1 MRITLERD
9 DKINNSQFGKLYV
22 DNVYQCEILEN
33 ASNLIPCD
41 TFKLGLRT
49 SGGWFEKEKDKKR
62 YKDFRGV
69 IEIQDVPDRKY
80 ILFHPANKSGEL
92 KGCIAPGRS
101 RSNDNICSSRLA
113 YYTLYTDIC
122 NLLSVGK
129 NVSIEIREKIK
140 EEKEEKKMVLGKL
153 FGGGALKSIS
163 NVVDDMHF
171 SGEEKEKLKLQFE
184 EIESKLKSKQMDI
197 NLADAQ
203 STAGGLSGFMQRS
216 WRPLIGMS
224 CALAI
229 FWEFVLS
236 KIILFICGIF
246 HYRVINLPELDMGT
260 LMPLV
265 MSLLGMGALRTFEK
279 TKGVTK

>member
-1 MRITLERD
+1 MLD
-9 DKINNSQFGKLYV
+9 
-22 DNVYQCEILEN
+22 
-33 ASNLIPCD
+33 
-41 TFKLGLRT
+41 
-49 SGGWFEKEKDKKR
+49 
-62 YKDFRGV
+62 
-69 IEIQDVPDRKY
+69 
-80 ILFHPANKSGEL
+80 
-92 KGCIAPGRS
+92 
-101 RSNDNICSSRLA
+101 
-113 YYTLYTDIC
+113 
-122 NLLSVGK
+122 
-129 NVSIEIREKIK
+129 
-140 EEKEEKKMVLGKL
+140 KL
-153 FGGGALKSIS
+153 FGGDTVKAIS

-184 EIESKLKSKQMDI
+184 EIQAKLKSKQMDI

-236 KIILFICGIF
+236 KFILFICGLFQYEVVNI
-246 HYRVINLPELDMGT
+246 PQLDMGT